1 MDSTPAMSIAQG
13 QGVNAV
19 GHVETRGVD
28 YIPAEERN
36 SSPRELFAVFFGA
49 NMCFGIIVL
58 GWLPIVFGLG
68 WWAAFWAITV
78 GTVLGTLFFGPMGL
92 IGPRT
97 GTNAAVSSGAFF
109 GVVGRIVGSLDVLF
123 IAIGFYALAV
133 WTGGEAVVAGAN
145 RLFGLPEGKWELGIA
160 YGIIGLITVI
170 LALVGHATL
179 VLTQKIIAPVIA
191 AVLAVGVL
199 VELPHFNAS
208 YAGGHYILGSFWP
221 TWVLSM
227 TTAAALALSYGPF
240 ANDYARYL
248 PVKRARA
255 GAFVASIGLGL
266 GCWFALIFAAYFAT
280 LFSSRTT
287 DFVLGMV
294 AISPAWYAV
303 PLVLVGVVGGFGQG
317 SLALYGT
324 GLDTSSLVPR
334 LKRTQATLVISVL
347 GVGLVYLGS
356 LVWNAINLV
365 NSFVTILTITT
376 APWLVITIM
385 GHFAVRGRYATADM
399 QVFNA
404 RLSGGIYW
412 FTRGWNVYAI
422 AAWGC
427 SLVLGLLFTN
437 SPPVLEGPWRNAAGG
452 VDLSFLSAAAAAFLL
467 YGTFLLVIPD
477 RAVRRSWQHA
487 LEFSDVETPY
497 AQAVPMIAPL
507 GEAELGEAELS

>member
-1 MDSTPAMSIAQG
+1 MDGSPAAIPRGQGIPHG
-13 QGVNAV
+13 QGVDAV

-28 YIPAEERN
+28 YIPADERN

-78 GTVLGTLFFGPMGL
+78 GTALGTLFFGPMAL

-109 GVVGRIVGSLDVLF
+109 GVVGRVVGSIDVLF

-133 WTGGEAVVAGAN
+133 WTGGEAVVAGAS
-145 RLFGLPEGKWELGIA
+145 RLFGLPEGKAELAVA
-160 YGIIGLITVI
+160 YGIIGVITVA
-170 LALVGHATL
+170 LALIGHATL
-179 VLTQKIIAPVIA
+179 VLSQKIIAPVIA
-191 AVLAVGVL
+191 VVL
-199 VELPHFNAS
+199 VVGLLAELPHFHAS
-208 YAGGHYILGSFWP
+208 YAGGHYLLGSFWP
-221 TWVLSM
+221 TWVISM

-255 GAFVASIGLGL
+255 GALVASAGLFL
-266 GCWFALIFAAYFAT
+266 GCWFALIFAAFFAT
-280 LFSSRTT
+280 MFSSKTT
-287 DFVLGMV
+287 DFVLGLV
-294 AISPAWYAV
+294 GTSPGWYAV

-324 GLDTSSLVPR
+324 GLDTSSLIPR
-334 LKRTQATLVISVL
+334 LNRTQATLVISIV

-376 APWLVITIM
+376 APWLVITIL
-385 GHFAVRGRYATADM
+385 GHLAVRGRYATADL

-404 RLSGGIYW
+404 RMRGGVYW
-412 FTRGWNVYAI
+412 FRRGWNPYAI
-422 AAWGC
+422 GTWAV

-452 VDLSFLSAAAAAFLL
+452 VDLSFLSAAVAAILI
-467 YGTFLLVIPD
+467 YGSCLLLVPD
-477 RAVRRSWQHA
+477 RVVRRSLDRA
-487 LEFSDVETPY
+487 LEFSDV
-497 AQAVPMIAPL
+497 AVPPRPPVITPL
-507 GEAELGEAELS
+507 ADPEPG